1 MYRWP
6 VIERI
11 IIRLYSRPELF
22 LLLTFLLLIS
32 GGTLLLSLPG
42 MAHTRLGFVNALFTA
57 TSAVCVTGLVVLDTG
72 KDFTLMGQLVILTLI
87 QLGALGIMTF
97 SASLLVSMGR
107 QVRSHQMVALGQL
120 MDQES
125 IRELK
130 SSIGFIFKATFALE
144 AIGVFLLSAYWAMRQ
159 GFGIRSLYYG
169 LFHSVSAFCNAGF
182 SLFSDSFTR
191 WRGDAFVNVVMTVL
205 IVCGGLG
212 FVVLQDLF
220 AVFSRQSRRLRLQS
234 KVVLVTYLL
243 LFLVG
248 AFGLMMTERT
258 MLSALPLKERILSAM
273 FQSVNARTAGF
284 NSLEIGNISLA
295 GKWLLMF
302 LMFVGASSGSTGGGI
317 KVTTFSVLVL
327 SAVRYLRGHQDVVVF
342 GRTLV
347 ADVVHK
353 AWTIFLFG
361 LTMLF
366 LGTFF
371 LSLSDPRFGL
381 DRLFFEAVSAFGTV
395 GLSTGITPS
404 LSRAGKLVLSLLM
417 LIGRLGPL
425 TIALAFVRKDKK
437 AKLRFASGRMMVG

>member
-1 MYRWP
+1 M
-6 VIERI
+6 
-11 IIRLYSRPELF
+11 
-22 LLLTFLLLIS
+22 LTFLLLIS
-32 GGTLLLSLPG
+32 LGTFLLSLPG
-42 MAHTRLGFVNALFTA
+42 MTHGRLGFVDALFTA
-57 TSAVCVTGLVVLDTG
+57 TSAVCVTGLVVADTG
-72 KDFTLMGQLVILTLI
+72 KDFTLMGQLVILALI

-130 SSIGFIFKATFALE
+130 SSIGFIFKATFVLE
-144 AIGVFLLSAYWAMRQ
+144 AIGAVLLSFYWAIRQ
-159 GFGIRSLYYG
+159 DFGIKGFYYG

-191 WRGDAFVNVVMTVL
+191 WRGDVFVNGVMMAL
-205 IVCGGLG
+205 IICGGLG

-220 AVFSRQSRRLRLQS
+220 AVFGGRKRRLGLQS
-234 KVVLVTYLL
+234 KVVLVAYLV
-243 LFLVG
+243 LFLLG
-248 AFGLMMTERT
+248 LSGLMLTERL
-258 MLSALPLKERILSAM
+258 MLSSLPLKERILSAM

-284 NSLEIGNISLA
+284 NSLDIGNIGLA

-327 SAVRYLRGHQDVVVF
+327 SAFRYLRGHQDVVVF
-342 GRTLV
+342 SRTLV

-361 LTMLF
+361 LTMVF
-366 LGTFF
+366 LGTFL
-371 LSLSDPRFGL
+371 LSLTDAKFGL
-381 DRLFFEAVSAFGTV
+381 DRLLFEVISAFGTV
-395 GLSTGITPS
+395 GLSTGITPG
-404 LSRAGKLVLSLLM
+404 LSGAGKIVLSLLM